1 MKYPV
6 PADKEH
12 VFARLPRADRK
23 PISEIAAV
31 QTFKLMGWATATA
44 GIYLLQQHS
53 GSWGLKVVPYLLWLL
68 VVWDLAAKFGWEPT
82 IEQADGQMLVVL
94 TRGYF
99 IRLAGIGVFCGFVA
113 WATIFWLAP
122 LVFQH
127 VLAPKLSGT

>member
-1 MKYPV
+1 MKVPV
-6 PADKEH
+6 PADKEPL
-12 VFARLPRADRK
+12 FARFPRADRK
-23 PISEIAAV
+23 PLSEVAAV

-53 GSWGLKVVPYLLWLL
+53 ASWGLRAIPYLLWLL

-82 IEQADGQMLVVL
+82 IERTNGQTLVVL

-99 IRLAGIGVFCGFVA
+99 VRLASIGALCAFVA

-122 LVFQH
+122 LIFQH
-127 VLAPKLSGT
+127 VLAPKLTGA